1 MRPAILRRAAID
13 CLEALRQRGWH
24 LATAESCTGGL
35 ISGWLTE
42 IPGSSDILDR
52 AYVTYS
58 NRAKAE
64 MLGVSPDLLAT
75 KGAVSDEVARA
86 MAEGA
91 LTHAGVDIAIS
102 ATGIAG
108 PGGETPDKAVGLVY
122 LGIAGREIQTDASC
136 HLFPG
141 ERSEVRAATVLEALE
156 RLTEAA
162 QRPGTLS
169 ARSGAA

>member
-1 MRPAILRRAAID
+1 MRSVTLRRAAAG
-13 CLEALRQRGWH
+13 CLDALRKRGWK

-42 IPGSSDILDR
+42 IPGSSDVLDR
-52 AYVTYS
+52 AFVTYS

-64 MLGVSPDLLAT
+64 MLGVSPDLLDT

-86 MAEGA
+86 MADGA
-91 LTHAGVDIAIS
+91 LARADVDLAIS
-102 ATGIAG
+102 VTGIAG
-108 PGGETPDKAVGLVY
+108 PDGETRDKSVGLVY
-122 LGIAGREIQTDASC
+122 IGLAGREIATDASC

-141 ERSEVRAATVLEALE
+141 DRTQVREATVLEALA

-169 ARSGAA
+169 GRRGAA